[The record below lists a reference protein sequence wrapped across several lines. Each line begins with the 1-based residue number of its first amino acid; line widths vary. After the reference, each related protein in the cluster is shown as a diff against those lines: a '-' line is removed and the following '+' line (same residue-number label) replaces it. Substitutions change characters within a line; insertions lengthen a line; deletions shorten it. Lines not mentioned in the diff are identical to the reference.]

1 LHTSLKITLVVLAL
15 LQMISAAQLWLWH
28 TYRPARHYLIAFFI
42 LGALLP
48 VGVYF
53 FDSLAWLFFLTL
65 ALVYFVH
72 TIHMASV
79 VLRRPRSFWDI
90 S

>member
-1 LHTSLKITLVVLAL
+1 MNEYKIQIIETLIIFVL
-15 LQMISAAQLWLWH
+15 
-28 TYRPARHYLIAFFI
+28 YLIAFFI